1 MEARQIL
8 NKKYTTEEYIALLDA
23 GQAKLE
29 YYDGEIVSM
38 AGALGAHNRIA
49 MNLTLRLGR
58 NANNC
63 QAHNSDQAVT
73 IPLFNHYLF
82 PDLSFTYRKGE
93 YTTENKRFLSN
104 PSLIIEV
111 LSDATK
117 DNDRGRKFNWYFSLP
132 SVKEYLMVDSLTMD
146 VKSYYRKD
154 DNNWAIQSL
163 WRKDQVLE
171 VFTLGEKLTLD
182 EIYEGV
188 ELAG

>member
-1 MEARQIL
+1 METHRID

-58 NANNC
+58 NANNR

-82 PDLSFTYRKGE
+82 PDLSFTCRKGE